1 MNSTLPIMW
10 NWVESFVLWN
20 LGSVPE
26 ETKIESPAPTP
37 ETNPTMPTTS
47 TTAEESKPANGKEE
61 LSEQANVQQQ
71 PQNGD

>member
-26 ETKIESPAPTP
+26 ETKIVESPAPTP
-37 ETNPTMPTTS
+37 ETNPTTS
-47 TTAEESKPANGKEE
+47 ATAEESKPTNGKEE
-61 LSEQANVQQQ
+61 LSEQANAQQ
-71 PQNGD
+71 PQQNGD